1 MHNQARLRRIAF
13 LNRLRKSRDA
23 ACAMLRQE
31 AGHTLDE
38 TVVAALLGVIELDD
52 R

>member
-1 MHNQARLRRIAF
+1 
-13 LNRLRKSRDA
+13 
-23 ACAMLRQE
+23 MLRQE
-31 AGHTLDE
+31 AGYTLDE